1 MWLREE
7 VAEVEDVA
15 ADEVDHGVVVVVAP
29 LAVEVVVVVAEE
41 VTRVVVVV
49 EEGGGEAVVVAAA
62 CELNQLDVIIPVW
75 SCLETFG
82 GEINVEPLVLIYFP
96 DCLFER

>member
-15 ADEVDHGVVVVVAP
+15 ADEVDHGVVVVVVAP
-29 LAVEVVVVVAEE
+29 LAVEVVVVVVAEE

-82 GEINVEPLVLIYFP
+82 VEINVEPLVLIYLP
-96 DCLFER
+96 D

>member
-15 ADEVDHGVVVVVAP
+15 ADEVDHGVVAVVVAP
-29 LAVEVVVVVAEE
+29 LAVEVVVVVVAGE

-96 DCLFER
+96 D

>member
-7 VAEVEDVA
+7 VVEVEDVA
-15 ADEVDHGVVVVVAP
+15 ADEVDQGVVVVVVAP

-41 VTRVVVVV
+41 VTRVVVAV
-49 EEGGGEAVVVAAA
+49 EEGGGEAVVVVA

-82 GEINVEPLVLIYFP
+82 GEINVEPLVLTYLP
-96 DCLFER
+96 D

>member
-15 ADEVDHGVVVVVAP
+15 ADEVDHGVVAVVVAP
-29 LAVEVVVVVAEE
+29 LAVEVVVVVVAGE
-41 VTRVVVVV
+41 VTRVVVAV
-49 EEGGGEAVVVAAA
+49 EEGGGGAVVVAAA

-82 GEINVEPLVLIYFP
+82 GEINVEPLVLIYLP
-96 DCLFER
+96 V

>member
-1 MWLREE
+1 M
-7 VAEVEDVA
+7 EDVA
-15 ADEVDHGVVVVVAP
+15 ADEVDQGVVAVVAAP
-29 LAVEVVVVVAEE
+29 LEVEVVVVVAEE

-49 EEGGGEAVVVAAA
+49 EEGGGVAVVVVAA

-82 GEINVEPLVLIYFP
+82 GEINVEPLVLIYLP
-96 DCLFER
+96 D

>member
-7 VAEVEDVA
+7 VVEVEDVA
-15 ADEVDHGVVVVVAP
+15 ADEVDQGVVVVVVAP

-41 VTRVVVVV
+41 VTRVVVAV
-49 EEGGGEAVVVAAA
+49 EEGGGEAVVVVAAA

-82 GEINVEPLVLIYFP
+82 GEINVEPLVLIYLP
-96 DCLFER
+96 D

>member
-7 VAEVEDVA
+7 VVEVEDEA
-15 ADEVDHGVVVVVAP
+15 ADEVDQGVVVVVVAP

-41 VTRVVVVV
+41 VTRVVVAV
-49 EEGGGEAVVVAAA
+49 EEGGGEAVVVVAA

-82 GEINVEPLVLIYFP
+82 GEINVEPLVLMYFP
-96 DCLFER
+96 D

>member
-1 MWLREE
+1 MWLKEE

-15 ADEVDHGVVVVVAP
+15 VDEVDHGVVAVVVAP
-29 LAVEVVVVVAEE
+29 LAVEVVVVVVAEE
-41 VTRVVVVV
+41 VTRVVVVA
-49 EEGGGEAVVVAAA
+49 EEGGGEAVVVAA

-82 GEINVEPLVLIYFP
+82 GEINVEPLVLIYLP
-96 DCLFER
+96 D